1 MRARAFAKQFWHE
14 VTTDKISDVAAM
26 MTYYAIFALFP
37 MLVFVITMALL
48 VLPDGVIHDAVAAAA
63 TALPGQIATL
73 LTSQIE
79 HTEAAAGAGFA
90 IGGALLALW
99 GASRGAAS
107 LMTAL
112 NDMFEKEET
121 RAWWMRQ
128 VIAIVTTL
136 VVAAILLVA
145 MALIAAGPALG
156 DAIQERLQLGV
167 VFDVAWTIV
176 RWVVAVGLVMLVWA
190 IIYRYLPDT
199 DAPFRIFTPGAAVGV
214 VLWFGVT
221 QLFGVY
227 LDRFGDYEKTY
238 GALATVIVF
247 MTWLWIS
254 NLTLLIGAE
263 VNDALAELR
272 KDKDPAAAKL
282 AAAEKPSNVKSPKGP
297 SPQPA

>member
-14 VTTDKISDVAAM
+14 VSTDKISDVAAM

-37 MLVFVITMALL
+37 MLVFVITIALL
-48 VLPDGVIHDAVAAAA
+48 VLPEGVIQDAVAAAA
-63 TALPGQIATL
+63 TALPGQVATL
-73 LTSQIE
+73 LSDQIQ
-79 HTEAAAGAGFA
+79 HTEDAAGAGFA

-121 RAWWMRQ
+121 RPWWKRQ

-156 DAIQERLQLGV
+156 EAIQERLDLGV
-167 VFDVAWTIV
+167 VFDVSWTIL
-176 RWVVAVGLVMLVWA
+176 RWVVAVALVMLVWA
-190 IIYRYLPDT
+190 IVYRYLPDT

-214 VLWFGVT
+214 LLWFGVT

-227 LDRFGDYEKTY
+227 LDNFGDYEKTY
-238 GALATVIVF
+238 GALATVIAF

-254 NLTLLIGAE
+254 NLALLIGAE

-272 KDKDPAAAKL
+272 KHKDPAAAKL
-282 AAAEKPSNVKSPKGP
+282 AAEEKPSNVKSTKGP
-297 SPQPA
+297 TPQPA